1 MYQMMAAIQ
10 TVNMPWSVRMMPMHA
25 TGLHCHTHYHS

>member
-1 MYQMMAAIQ
+1 MFKRSNGMMYIPMQS
-10 TVNMPWSVRMMPMHA
+10 VMPWHL